1 MFELPD
7 TITISSISYPV
18 RTDFRVLHEIFTM
31 LDDPDLTGADKTEA
45 LLRMFCTT
53 RS

>member
-18 RTDFRVLHEIFTM
+18 RTDFRVLHEIFVM
-31 LDDPDLTGADKTEA
+31 LDDPDLTDAGKTEA
-45 LLRMFCTT
+45 KQVLFVEQF
-53 RS
+53 